1 MVGIKQGYENI
12 GLYKDVLVGVR
23 VNSTRSKLMAETR
36 LRAVPMDRSPSN
48 AQATDDSS
56 TAPAQRD
63 RDSQW
68 GDTSMNGRTGEATLS
83 AIIPR
88 GQHQSISR
96 TPPDFDLRHYS
107 AEELRNSGISGETR
121 PLLIRQMTRESDR
134 LMVENEV
141 ERDLEELIK
150 LKNREE
156 LEEIYGIP
164 VIVSLSYE
172 SRQTQYA
179 DTLICA
185 AYSCVRLMLTPRQ
198 LYPLFTG
205 DHSFAHVSI
214 HALDVCLPSF
224 RRSAVHLFQTFE

>member
-23 VNSTRSKLMAETR
+23 VNATRSKLMAETR
-36 LRAVPMDRSPSN
+36 LRSIPVDRTPSN
-48 AQATDDSS
+48 GQAADYNSI
-56 TAPAQRD
+56 APAQRD
-63 RDSQW
+63 QNGQW
-68 GDTSMNGRTGEATLS
+68 RDTSTNSRTGEAMLS
-83 AIIPR
+83 AIIPHGR
-88 GQHQSISR
+88 HQSISR
-96 TPPDFDLRHYS
+96 TPPDFDLRHSGYS
-107 AEELRNSGISGETR
+107 ADELWDSGIPGETR

-164 VIVSLSYE
+164 VIVSLNHE

-179 DTLICA
+179 DTPICA
-185 AYSCVRLMLTPRQ
+185 AHSCVRLMLTPR
-198 LYPLFTG
+198 
-205 DHSFAHVSI
+205 
-214 HALDVCLPSF
+214 
-224 RRSAVHLFQTFE
+224 

>member
-1 MVGIKQGYENI
+1 MAEAVVGIKQGYENI

-23 VNSTRSKLMAETR
+23 VNSTRYKLMAETR
-36 LRAVPMDRSPSN
+36 LRAVPMDRSTSN

-63 RDSQW
+63 RDGQW
-68 GDTSMNGRTGEATLS
+68 GDTSMNSRTGEAMLS
-83 AIIPR
+83 AIIPHGR
-88 GQHQSISR
+88 HQSISR

-107 AEELRNSGISGETR
+107 ADELRDSGIRGETR

-164 VIVSLSYE
+164 VIVSLNHE

-179 DTLICA
+179 DTPICA
-185 AYSCVRLMLTPRQ
+185 AHSCVRLMLTPR
-198 LYPLFTG
+198 
-205 DHSFAHVSI
+205 
-214 HALDVCLPSF
+214 
-224 RRSAVHLFQTFE
+224 